1 MLMASPLAHG
11 LFHRVIG
18 ESGAEFADVRKLAD
32 AEQAGVKFAE
42 SMGASSLAALRAKPA
57 AEIQAKQGGY
67 QGPDVD
73 GYVLPEDVHTI
84 FSKGKQND
92 VPLLIGSNADEG
104 TMFSPQGLKA
114 DDFRARTEKR
124 FGSSA
129 AEFFK
134 LYPFSTDAEAHDA
147 NAAAIRD
154 QVFGWE
160 MRTWARLQTK
170 TGRSKT
176 YLYFFSRVPPTETA
190 ARMGAYHSSEIAY
203 VFDNVNGKS
212 NPRKIA
218 WQDVDRKLAD
228 TMSSYWV
235 NFATT
240 GDPNGKGL
248 LKWPA
253 FHSKDD
259 LLLGFGDEVKVMP
272 IPHKPALDFVDAYFE
287 HQRQNPGVQPQ

>member
-1 MLMASPLAHG
+1 MRSRPAL
-11 LFHRVIG
+11 
-18 ESGAEFADVRKLAD
+18 
-32 AEQAGVKFAE
+32 KFAE
-42 SMGASSLAALRAKPA
+42 SMGAEFPGRAARQAGGRD
-57 AEIQAKQGGY
+57 QAKQGGY

-104 TMFSPQGLKA
+104 TMFSPGPEGRTISGRAPKSVSG
-114 DDFRARTEKR
+114 RARRNFSSCIRSPPTPKR
-124 FGSSA
+124 MTRTPRRF
-129 AEFFK
+129 
-134 LYPFSTDAEAHDA
+134 
-147 NAAAIRD
+147 AIRCSD
-154 QVFGWE
+154 GKCAPGPGC
-160 MRTWARLQTK
+160 RPRA
-170 TGRSKT
+170 GRSKT